1 MAGQHPGQCD
11 SLAGPGPCRTAGGQG
26 PGGREHVHLPMRGSD
41 PGTAMWPRRLRCLL
55 NASRALLC
63 ATRCP
68 CLGWNPNGRKSCP
81 CLAPDCQVSAGRG
94 AHAQGL
100 QRQGV
105 EGTAPGSGA
114 RPACPSGKRI
124 TRRFLLQ
131 VCGSPREVP
140 LKAWCPRTVLRG
152 QPRATGGPSILSPTG
167 LPPGAQAAPDAQ
179 TCVAS
184 WGPESQRGKDV
195 GQSQLHLTPLPG
207 GAGAGG
213 ACARKA

>member
-11 SLAGPGPCRTAGGQG
+11 GLAGPGPCRTAGGQG
-26 PGGREHVHLPMRGSD
+26 PGGREHVHLPVRGSD

-55 NASRALLC
+55 NASGALRC

-105 EGTAPGSGA
+105 EGTAPGSGC
-114 RPACPSGKRI
+114 PAGVPIGQADNTQVSATGLREPQGGALKSLVPQDGSRRAAEGHRWPLNPFSRWSPSRCP
-124 TRRFLLQ
+124 
-131 VCGSPREVP
+131 GSSR
-140 LKAWCPRTVLRG
+140 CPDLRG
-152 QPRATGGPSILSPTG
+152 L
-167 LPPGAQAAPDAQ
+167 LGA
-179 TCVAS
+179 
-184 WGPESQRGKDV
+184 
-195 GQSQLHLTPLPG
+195 
-207 GAGAGG
+207 
-213 ACARKA
+213 